1 MSIARGTTYRQQRP
15 ALLETPHRQ
24 QRPAL
29 LETPH
34 RQQRP
39 ALLETPHRQQRP
51 ALLETP
57 HRQQRPAL
65 LETPHRQQRPA
76 LLETPHRQ
84 QRPALLETPHRQ
96 QRPALLETPY
106 RQQRPAL
113 LETPYRLQNYP
124 RPSHVNRHQA
134 ANGQYQPPYGQN
146 HASHRQWQAPNQ
158 PYRAANGRYQA
169 THGQPPQP
177 QAQNQPYQAQNQ
189 QWQTTNGQQRPTNAQ
204 QQACNVPQQAPNLQ
218 TPTDQQASYG
228 QQQAPNVQA
237 STDQQASHGQQQ
249 APTDQQASHGQQ
261 QAPTDQQASHGQQQ
275 APTDQQAYHGQ
286 QQALPDH
293 WQAPDGEMYFNIP
306 LWLKENK
313 DLQRRLKNT
322 EELLEVEREI
332 SACLEEEVEKMTPF
346 LNAAQEISIYEHKT
360 KEELLVLVAA
370 LSSQLKSETRHK
382 EVLEKELE
390 GAKHQLA
397 RPIFQRLT
405 EEKEAPQQEIQILKK
420 EAESSEKGTEKLERL
435 ELQLEKTN
443 SIPQLNSQLIIQV
456 KANETLQ
463 REVDG
468 FKQEELYECMTKEKD
483 SKGDTPVDVTPPE
496 DNPNAPEE
504 IQESTEEIQ
513 GAPVDFQEATE
524 EIEENSEDSLPLYE
538 EIQIMLRAYHE
549 EQIRIKREMESVS
562 AWRRFKKLM
571 TPRHRR
577 LYKHQQ
583 QGQNQV

>member
-39 ALLETPHRQQRP
+39 ALLETPSRQQRP

-113 LETPYRLQNYP
+113 LETPYRQQRPALLETPYRLQNHP

-134 ANGQYQPPYGQN
+134 TNGQYQPPYGQN
-146 HASHRQWQAPNQ
+146 HASYRQWQAPNQ

-169 THGQPPQP
+169 THGQLPQP
-177 QAQNQPYQAQNQ
+177 QAQNQ

-204 QQACNVPQQAPNLQ
+204 KQACIVPQQAPNLQ
-218 TPTDQQASYG
+218 TPTDQQASHG

-237 STDQQASHGQQQ
+237 S
-249 APTDQQASHGQQ
+249 TDQQASHGQQ

-306 LWLKENK
+306 LWLEENK
-313 DLQRRLKNT
+313 DQQRRLKNT
-322 EELLEVEREI
+322 EELLEVEREK
-332 SACLEEEVEKMTPF
+332 SACLEKEVEKMTPF
-346 LNAAQEISIYEHKT
+346 LNAAQEVSIYEHKT

-390 GAKHQLA
+390 GTKHQLA

-524 EIEENSEDSLPLYE
+524 EIEEDW
-538 EIQIMLRAYHE
+538 
-549 EQIRIKREMESVS
+549 IKREMESVS

-577 LYKHQQ
+577 QFKHQQ